1 MSDSKPYR
9 DGPSIKT
16 GDRVVF
22 VDVDGGR
29 TEGIAR
35 VDSAI
40 GSGFYHS
47 PTRETRITIIPDG
60 EPMLYGRDYAFAES
74 DPIWVDP
81 FLSDATELH
90 AAAVKRFVHTQLHEL
105 GLLGVWA
112 LPEDPFDADAWKAYH
127 SGAIP
132 GGRKPAWM
140 VDAGLV
146 EPEPETP
153 KQRALPRP
161 STTPPPWADNP
172 AGQRRPTKTRN
183 HRRVK

>member
-9 DGPSIKT
+9 SVTPIKN
-16 GDRVVF
+16 GDRIAF
-22 VDVDGGR
+22 VCGDQRV
-29 TEGIAR
+29 EGTAQVESGPLAR
-35 VDSAI
+35 EQNI
-40 GSGFYHS
+40 
-47 PTRETRITIIPDG
+47 RIIPDG
-60 EPMLYGRDYAFAES
+60 EPWKYGRDCAFAES
-74 DPIWVDP
+74 DPIWVNP

-127 SGAIP
+127 SGAVP

-140 VDAGLV
+140 VDVGLA

-153 KQRALPRP
+153 QQRALPRP

-172 AGQRRPTKTRN
+172 AGQRRPTKTPN